1 MAKGFEIEITGLN
14 DLMKWADKY
23 PALSEKHIN
32 KAINRTLI
40 KIQDQAKRNAPSGDT
55 QQLRQNWI
63 LKMGRFAGSLE
74 SGAKNKGYQYGRV
87 VEFGRTAGKPL
98 PVKNN
103 PMFITWATRRG
114 LNPYAVAKSI
124 KKKGIKGR
132 PFFQPAIDQSK
143 QFADQQFGKAL
154 EAIINEVK

>member
-1 MAKGFEIEITGLN
+1 MSQGFEIEIRGL
-14 DLMKWADKY
+14 DKLMKIADKY
-23 PALSEKHIN
+23 PAISEKHIN

-40 KIQDQAKRNAPSGDT
+40 KIQDQAKQKAPSGDT

-87 VEFGRTAGKPL
+87 VEFGRTAGKPM

-103 PMFITWATRRG
+103 PMFQLWATRRG
-114 LNPYAVAKSI
+114 MNPYAVAKSI
-124 KKKGIKGR
+124 QRKGIKGR
-132 PFFQPAIDQSK
+132 PFFGPAVDASK
-143 QFADQQFGKAL
+143 EFADKEFSKAMDNIL
-154 EAIINEVK
+154 KEI